1 MLLRAALERETLA
14 LDIRI
19 YADEIA
25 VFPLALRLLIH
36 LHETALFLLW
46 EKRPTAVTIRSEAMS
61 LSGSISPARQVCT
74 RGDSM

>member
-1 MLLRAALERETLA
+1 MLLRAALERETLT

-36 LHETALFLLW
+36 LHETALFSSG
-46 EKRPTAVTIRSEAMS
+46 RSGPTAVTMRSEAMS

-74 RGDSM
+74 CGDSM